1 MPVVKEGTGLTR
13 PTSKDV
19 ARLAGVSRT
28 TVSLVLNDV
37 PKARISQDTRLRIME
52 AVRQL
57 DYRPNQLAQG
67 LKTNRSKMLALLIPT
82 ITNPFYAHVAQ
93 GVEDV
98 AHQNGYTVF
107 LCNTYRDDARAEK
120 YVRALLQRQ
129 VDGVIMIG
137 TIAGLEL
144 LELLVTRGT
153 PVVVFDREVLHPQVD
168 RVLVDHF
175 RGGWLAADHLLRLG
189 HRQVAFIS
197 GPLLNAARQDRLEG
211 FKAAFAERGLVVP
224 PGSILT
230 GPPEGGAH
238 DDDYELHCGHDLTV
252 EVLRRLPGVTAIAC
266 LNDMSAIGA
275 LQALDEADRQVPADM
290 SVIGYD
296 DIPLARIVHAGLT
309 TIGHPQYERGEVAAK
324 LLLRKLHGEA
334 GDTPSPYFTP
344 WLVER
349 RTTGAPR
356 QHS

>member
-1 MPVVKEGTGLTR
+1 M
-13 PTSKDV
+13 

-37 PKARISQDTRLRIME
+37 PDARISMGTRLRIME

-57 DYRPNQLAQG
+57 DYRPNQLARG

-107 LCNTYRDDARAEK
+107 LCNTYRDDERAGK

-129 VDGVIMIG
+129 VEGVIMIG

-144 LELLVTRGT
+144 IELLVSHGL

-168 RVLVDHF
+168 RVLVNHF
-175 RGGWLAADHLLRLG
+175 HGGWLAADHLLRLG

-197 GPLLNAARQDRLEG
+197 GPLRNAARQDRLEG
-211 FKAAFAERGLVVP
+211 FRAAFTERGLVVA
-224 PGSILT
+224 PGNILT
-230 GPPEGGAH
+230 GPPEGGTR
-238 DDDYELHCGHDLTV
+238 DDDYELHCGHDLAV
-252 EVLRRLPGVTAIAC
+252 EILHRLPQVTAIAC

-275 LQALDEADRQVPADM
+275 LQALDEAVLRVPADM

-296 DIPLARIVHAGLT
+296 DIPLARIVHSGLT
-309 TIGHPQYERGEVAAK
+309 TIGHPQYERGEIAARI
-324 LLLRKLHGEA
+324 LLRKLREET
-334 GDTPSPYFTP
+334 GDVPSPYFTP

-349 RTTGAPR
+349 KTTGPPR
-356 QHS
+356 NA